1 MKTHILPNLCSVS
14 AVLCVCACCG
24 DMRAIFRPRLLQ
36 CFAMSHPPRPP
47 TRAVLGRGGTEAG
60 KARGRST
67 IFSSSQAAHTDSS
80 RLFFFFSCRTEED
93 EVNLLYYRVTSPNV
107 CCVIALGFEPK
118 HTVLVLK
125 EADEIASRSFSC
137 LEISVNGPKIVVA
150 GRRTKPS
157 ARCPERRRSRRR
169 RPFPGICSIS
179 FSLSFLRPDLC
190 VTSPVPFLRSR
201 RLDGESAA
209 RVFRCHLF

>member
-1 MKTHILPNLCSVS
+1 MQYFAPVCSS
-14 AVLCVCACCG
+14 ALQCLTPLAPPPEPFLEEG
-24 DMRAIFRPRLLQ
+24 APKRERRGAGAQSFRLLKQ
-36 CFAMSHPPRPP
+36 L
-47 TRAVLGRGGTEAG
+47 TLTQV
-60 KARGRST
+60 
-67 IFSSSQAAHTDSS
+67 D
-80 RLFFFFSCRTEED
+80 FFFFSCRTEED